1 MNPFAPDDIGPTIP
15 YGLSPEQARCLFPL
29 DEWSVL
35 QQVELVDRPYIVTE
49 HRVRKYLDLRIGR
62 IVIVPLPVAVK
73 AAGPVG
79 PKLSAFGSPSRR
91 RLPHIVRREER
102 SKGAAGG
109 GVTLRRL
116 GSTCPY
122 APWCQLAPTR

>member
-35 QQVELVDRPYIVTE
+35 QQVDLVDKPYIVTE
-49 HRVRKYLDLRIGR
+49 HRVRKYLHPRIGR

-79 PKLSAFGSPSRR
+79 PKLSVLAVYQEGAC
-91 RLPHIVRREER
+91 HISYTVKSGAKVRRVAE
-102 SKGAAGG
+102 
-109 GVTLRRL
+109 
-116 GSTCPY
+116 
-122 APWCQLAPTR
+122 